1 MQDIDEN
8 MTDEQRELFEK
19 QVQEADKASQELV
32 DSYTDDEAQK
42 LVEEYADNPDLKFVA
57 NPSLIGDGIN
67 VVDNT
72 DGLDSSAMPHELTPA
87 QIKHIKRM
95 MAGPMSR
102 EKQPCKKC
110 VTKETRDKK
119 RKNQKKARKVNRK
132 K

>member
-110 VTKETRDKK
+110 VTKNVRDKK
-119 RKNQKKARKVNRK
+119 RRAQRKARKANRG
-132 K
+132 

>member
-8 MTDEQRELFEK
+8 MTDEQRAMLEQ
-19 QVQEADKASQELV
+19 QVQEADKASQQLV

-72 DGLDSSAMPHELTPA
+72 DGLDSSAMPQELTPA

-102 EKQPCKKC
+102 EKQPCKKH
-110 VTKETRDKK
+110 VTKNVRDKK
-119 RKNQKKARKVNRK
+119 RKNQRKARKANRG
-132 K
+132 

>member
-19 QVQEADKASQELV
+19 QLNEADKASQGLV

-42 LVEEYADNPDLKFVA
+42 LVDEYADNPDLKFVA
-57 NPSLIGDGIN
+57 NPSLIGDGVN
-67 VVDNT
+67 VIDNT
-72 DGLDSSAMPHELTPA
+72 ESLDSSAMHQNLTPA
-87 QIKHIKRM
+87 QIKRIKRM

-110 VTKETRDKK
+110 VTKATRDKK
-119 RKNQKKARKVNRK
+119 RKSQKKSRRRNRAA
-132 K
+132 

>member
-8 MTDEQRELFEK
+8 MTDEQRALLEK
-19 QVQEADKASQELV
+19 QLQEADKASDQLV

-42 LVEEYADNPDLKFVA
+42 LVDQYADDPDLKFVA
-57 NPSLIGDGIN
+57 NPSLIGDGVN

-72 DGLDSSAMPHELTPA
+72 DSLDSSAMPQQLTPA

-110 VTKETRDKK
+110 VTKNVRDKK
-119 RKNQKKARKVNRK
+119 RRAQRKARKANRG
-132 K
+132 